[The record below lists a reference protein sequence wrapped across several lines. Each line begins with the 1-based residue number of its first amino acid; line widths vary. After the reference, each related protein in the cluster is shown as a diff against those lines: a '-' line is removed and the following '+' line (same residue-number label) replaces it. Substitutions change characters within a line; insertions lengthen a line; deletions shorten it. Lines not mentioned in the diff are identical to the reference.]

1 MKAVFLD
8 RDGTIIRELKKDLTE
23 TSQVRLYHKVSVALK
38 ILQQNGYKLIIITNQ
53 SLIARGLIQE
63 SKLNHIHEYL
73 KKLLAKK
80 RIKIDSIYY
89 CPHHPEGIIKRY
101 RKICNCRKPQ
111 TGLLRKAMR
120 DFNIEPSQSFF
131 IGDSLRD
138 MQAAKKAG
146 IKFILVLTGYGK
158 KTLREIS
165 KKVPVRNR
173 PSVTSGQVAANLL
186 KASQWII
193 SQLPTSIRAIAPQ
206 K

>member
-63 SKLNHIHEYL
+63 SKLNHIHGYL

-111 TGLLRKAMR
+111 TGLLRKAMK

-158 KTLREIS
+158 KTLREII

-193 SQLPTSIRAIAPQ
+193 SQLPTSVRAVATQ

>member
-8 RDGTIIRELKKDLTE
+8 RDGTIIRKVKKDITK
-23 TSQVRLYHKVSVALK
+23 TSQLRLYHDASTALK

-53 SLIARGLIQE
+53 SLIARGLIPE
-63 SKLNHIHEYL
+63 SKLNYIHKYL

-80 RIKIDSIYY
+80 RVKIDSIYY

-101 RKICNCRKPQ
+101 RRICNCRKPQ
-111 TGLLRKAMR
+111 AGLLRKAMG

-131 IGDSLRD
+131 IGDSLKD

-146 IKFILVLTGYGK
+146 IKSILVLTGYGK
-158 KTLREIS
+158 KTS
-165 KKVPVRNR
+165 KDIKK
-173 PSVTSGQVAANLL
+173 SMSIHIAANLL

-193 SQLPTSIRAIAPQ
+193 SQPHVGRDSVVVPQ